1 MGRGIGKIQL
11 RILEVLEEL
20 TRRNRRDWF
29 SLLLVVVFLYHQE
42 QVDHEYGSNPSRL
55 GRFVVDWSHTKN
67 EHRRIWESCKML
79 ERRGHI
85 EIRISKENVWGGC
98 TRYMEIKK
106 KI

>member
-1 MGRGIGKIQL
+1 MGRGLGKVQI

-20 TRRNRRDWF
+20 TRRNKRDWF

-42 QVDHEYGSNPSRL
+42 QVDPEYGGNPGRL
-55 GRFVVDWSHTKN
+55 GRFVVDWTHSKN
-67 EHRRIWESCKML
+67 ERRRIWESCRAL
-79 ERRGHI
+79 EKRGLI
-85 EIRISKENVWGGC
+85 QIRIVRENVWGGC